1 MVSLAWRA
9 VAFRKTAAPLVAA
22 VETRTSLV
30 SNAILVVTSLNCAVS
45 TSWEASYVIRGPLL
59 SFRSSLQPPSG
70 WRRCCRVEVVVE
82 GASFRSGCG
91 VGRGEA
97 LGEEGAGRNTFP
109 LLSFRW
115 SLGVSCSELHFSWEL
130 LEAVDPLLSRND
142 ATTSAFNKCF
152 YEARE
157 ERETNDGFPDK

>member
-1 MVSLAWRA
+1 M
-9 VAFRKTAAPLVAA
+9 
-22 VETRTSLV
+22 
-30 SNAILVVTSLNCAVS
+30 
-45 TSWEASYVIRGPLL
+45 
-59 SFRSSLQPPSG
+59 
-70 WRRCCRVEVVVE
+70 E

-115 SLGVSCSELHFSWEL
+115 SLGVSCSELHSSWEL
-130 LEAVDPLLSRND
+130 LEAVDQLLSRND

-157 ERETNDGFPDK
+157 ERDK